1 MFIRFVDGPLMGE
14 RLTLD
19 FPETEYKEILHQGH
33 RYRPALSEDGTVLRH
48 EVHYFWIEP
57 PHRLNGEISG
67 STDPLLPR
75 GGEEG

>member
-33 RYRPALSEDGTVLRH
+33 
-48 EVHYFWIEP
+48 
-57 PHRLNGEISG
+57 
-67 STDPLLPR
+67 
-75 GGEEG
+75 